1 MGELLQGVPKKVG
14 FTATITSS
22 KSHFFFGTPCSYSI
36 KSLRQ
41 DIGLNGFEC
50 STQ

>member
-22 KSHFFFGTPCSYSI
+22 KSHFFMGHLVVIQSNPFDKI
-36 KSLRQ
+36 
-41 DIGLNGFEC
+41 
-50 STQ
+50 